1 MQIGNELKGKVALVT
16 GSSRGIGRATA
27 VLFGQEGIKVGVNYF
42 GSEEASN
49 ANDTVQEIRRSGGDA
64 IALHADV
71 ADGSQ
76 VMTMVERLVAH
87 YAPVDILVNNAGTHA
102 VLDFLEI
109 TEEQWDR
116 LLAVHLK
123 GMFNCT
129 RAVLGPMLDKGYGR
143 IVNVA
148 SDLGI
153 AGGARMTHYCTA
165 KGGMIAFTKALGR
178 EVASRG
184 VKVNSV
190 APGPILTQMLTS
202 NPNEYNEEAR
212 MSLPA
217 RRFGTPQ
224 EVAQSIL
231 FLASS
236 AGDFYVGQVLGMNG
250 GTVI

>member
-1 MQIGNELKGKVALVT
+1 MQIGNELDGKVALVT
-16 GSSRGIGRATA
+16 GASRGIGRATA
-27 VLFGQEGIKVGVNYF
+27 ILFGREGIKVGINYL
-42 GSEEASN
+42 GSEEA
-49 ANDTVQEIRRSGGDA
+49 ANSAVEEIKQSGGEA
-64 IALHADV
+64 VALRADV
-71 ADGSQ
+71 ANSDQ
-76 VMTMVERLVAH
+76 VEGMVEELVGQ
-87 YAPVDILVNNAGTHA
+87 YGPVDILVNNAGTHA
-102 VLDFLEI
+102 VIDFLEI
-109 TEEQWDR
+109 TEDQWDR

-143 IVNVA
+143 IINVA

-153 AGGARMTHYCTA
+153 AGAARMTHYCTA
-165 KGGMIAFTKALGR
+165 KGGMIAFTKALAR

-184 VKVNSV
+184 VRVNSV

-202 NPNEYNEEAR
+202 NPNEYSEEAR

-217 RRFGTPQ
+217 RRFGTPE

-231 FLASS
+231 FLVSS